1 MTTTSKT
8 NHMPQKSAHGEP
20 HIPRVNIVI
29 SNLPFVRSGARRG
42 ELRERLGKPG
52 QSFSGNSDA
61 SVFFQVY
68 MLNLLADDAR
78 VGIIGPLAWL
88 SAGYG
93 IALQRH
99 LVQHYSIEQV
109 LSSRNIP
116 WFGKAQV
123 RALVLIMQKRSDG
136 KEAVGDC
143 RFIASFDPH
152 KPRLTDRKKK
162 PNQLEPAPRNRVV
175 SQTTLNQELTTARYP
190 GVWNRYLRAPDV
202 YFEILD
208 RCRERLTRLGEIATI
223 KAGLKSGINAFF
235 YVRPVEHVNRPIL
248 PGRILIEAADGN
260 RFYIESQFLA
270 PVVTSPAEL
279 RTVAPLRNDPLK
291 HLAFVCDKDRD
302 WLERNKCTG
311 ALEYLAWGASMTGK
325 SGALWPEVRSVRQ
338 RRNWWTL
345 PQQEPCN
352 VLLPMS
358 TNRRLAVF
366 QSPPGAIVDHNL
378 FTCTFSRRSDRTA
391 ALCYLNSA
399 LFMLFREV
407 HSRAGLGGGA
417 AKMEL
422 SDWKA
427 MPVARNFGHLPRRKP
442 SWFRKRV
449 EPVERELERPG
460 RREFDRV
467 VLRGLGLEAGEFLE
481 HVYGELLQLVD
492 ERVSSTQ

>member
-8 NHMPQKSAHGEP
+8 NHMRQRSAPGEP
-20 HIPRVNIVI
+20 FIPRANIMI
-29 SNLPFVRSGARRG
+29 SNLPFVRSGARHG

-52 QSFSGNSDA
+52 QSFPGNSDA

-123 RALVLIMQKRSDG
+123 RALVLIMQKRSDR
-136 KEAVGDC
+136 KEPIGDC
-143 RFIASFDPH
+143 RFISSFDPH
-152 KPRLTDRKKK
+152 KPRQGRHNKELSRRDTTT
-162 PNQLEPAPRNRVV
+162 RVRIV
-175 SQTTLNQELTTARYP
+175 SQSTLKHELTTASHP

-202 YFEILD
+202 YFDILD
-208 RCRERLTRLGEIATI
+208 RCRERMTRLGEIATI

-235 YVRPVEHVNRPIL
+235 YVRPVGHINRSTQ
-248 PGRILIEAADGN
+248 PGKILIEAADGN

-270 PVVTSPAEL
+270 PVIISPAAL
-279 RTVAPLRNDPLK
+279 RTVTPLRSDPLK

-311 ALEYLAWGASMTGK
+311 ALEYLAWGESMTGK
-325 SGALWPEVRSVRQ
+325 SGAPWPEVRSVRQ

-345 PQQEPCN
+345 PQQEPCD

-391 ALCYLNSA
+391 ALCYMNSA
-399 LFMLFREV
+399 LFMLLREV
-407 HSRAGLGGGA
+407 HARAGLGGGA

-427 MPVARNFGHLPRRKP
+427 MPVPRDFRHLPRRKP
-442 SWFRKRV
+442 GWFRNQV
-449 EPVERELERPG
+449 EPVDRELERPEQ
-460 RREFDRV
+460 REFDER
-467 VLRGLGLEAGEFLE
+467 VLRGLGLKSGEYLE
-481 HVYGELLQLVD
+481 RIYSELLRLVD
-492 ERVSSTQ
+492 ERASVPH